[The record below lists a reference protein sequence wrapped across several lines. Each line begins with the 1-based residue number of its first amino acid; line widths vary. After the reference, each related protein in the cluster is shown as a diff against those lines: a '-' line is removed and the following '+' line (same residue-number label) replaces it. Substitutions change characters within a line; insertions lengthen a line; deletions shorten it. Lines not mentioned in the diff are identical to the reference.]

1 MIQLKAQPAISP
13 SSCINTFYFHTSTI
27 RYFLLSSIK
36 LIRKEHRIVKYTPRA
51 HNLFAT
57 KTGTS
62 VINTSKKLSFIIR
75 ECKRQI
81 TTKGILFYLL
91 YPIASITIYYKSFPI
106 IELRVPLI
114 KITHGKYCI
123 TFLSQ
128 FCNLFETKIGFWEI
142 SCKIN
147 NGIVIKIK

>member
-51 HNLFAT
+51 HNLFVT

-62 VINTSKKLSFIIR
+62 VINTSKKLSYIIR
-75 ECKRQI
+75 ECKRQM
-81 TTKGILFYLL
+81 TTQGIF
-91 YPIASITIYYKSFPI
+91 ISSISNHYHYHPSI
-106 IELRVPLI
+106 IFISNHEWNNVLWNVTPR
-114 KITHGKYCI
+114 KYCI
-123 TFLSQ
+123 TFLS
-128 FCNLFETKIGFWEI
+128 
-142 SCKIN
+142 
-147 NGIVIKIK
+147 

>member
-1 MIQLKAQPAISP
+1 MHRIVICFDIYLFNLVTWIYHRIHYNPTE
-13 SSCINTFYFHTSTI
+13 SSTCNIPFFLYKYFYFHTSTI

-91 YPIASITIYYKSFPI
+91 YRIANITIYYESFPI
-106 IELRVPLI
+106 IELFKVFRL
-114 KITHGKYCI
+114 
-123 TFLSQ
+123 
-128 FCNLFETKIGFWEI
+128 
-142 SCKIN
+142 
-147 NGIVIKIK
+147 